1 MDSRRVSSARID
13 SADGTGGRRP
23 GEREEGCLPPPAYLL
38 IHRLTFQCVF
48 KRYDSFIRAIWYRCL
63 ESERGLAASLLVSY
77 SSSSSFFMADR
88 SLVPSRSGSVRN
100 GTSGPLT
107 WRKHRALSSSRCRI
121 VYERVRVL
129 AALFSQS
136 SSSLGSPGA
145 IEIAPKSEGISKNL
159 RKK

>member
-38 IHRLTFQCVF
+38 MHRLTFQCVF
-48 KRYDSFIRAIWYRCL
+48 KRYDSFIRAIWYR
-63 ESERGLAASLLVSY
+63 SASRAREAWLPLFSY
-77 SSSSSFFMADR
+77 SSSSPSFMADR

-107 WRKHRALSSSRCRI
+107 WRKHRALSSCRI
-121 VYERVRVL
+121 VYEREPASSL
-129 AALFSQS
+129 LLFSQP

-145 IEIAPKSEGISKNL
+145 IEIASKSERISKKS